1 MQYVGGA
8 WLCTGGAGG
17 VLCGCGALP
26 FYLKRR
32 KSADGVGMKRYMKS
46 PILLFGA
53 TFALCVAVVVGI
65 YMWSLHTDECIV
77 SETIQ
82 TPNGI
87 VQIVNDECKEALPHT
102 TDKNTIR
109 MTKKVWA
116 GSRRNDVLF
125 HERVHLEQKRATQ
138 DWKEFYRRY
147 WEYDISA
154 KPPSDLPH
162 KFIEH
167 LRPNPDTKAEPW
179 ALWRRRYLF
188 FPNYAN
194 AAAPSLKNIRVQVWD
209 TQEKHLVPVPEEW
222 KTLFC
227 HEDSCPY
234 QFEHPHEISAELLTH
249 DNHSS
254 ASARLQNWW
263 NANKYVSR
271 TP

>member
-1 MQYVGGA
+1 
-8 WLCTGGAGG
+8 
-17 VLCGCGALP
+17 
-26 FYLKRR
+26 
-32 KSADGVGMKRYMKS
+32 MKRLIPMFKIQPIPVALIVGFLLCIAIVLGVYYFLFKS
-46 PILLFGA
+46 I
-53 TFALCVAVVVGI
+53 
-65 YMWSLHTDECIV
+65 DECMV
-77 SETIQ
+77 SEIIH

-116 GSRRNDVLF
+116 SSRRNDVLF
-125 HERVHLEQKRATQ
+125 HERVHLEQKRAAS
-138 DWKEFYRRY
+138 DWAEFYRSY

-154 KPPSDLPH
+154 KPPPDLPS
-162 KFIEH
+162 KFVEH
-167 LRPNPDTKAEPW
+167 LRPNPDTKVAPW

-194 AAAPSLKNIRVQVWD
+194 SNAPSLKDIRVQIWD
-209 TQEKHLVPVPEEW
+209 VQEKRLVTVPDEW

-234 QFEHPHEISAELLTH
+234 QFEHPHEISAELLTNN
-249 DNHSS
+249 NHSP